1 LGSAR
6 LADHSKLIACASRKQ
21 EAQLSL
27 R

>member
-1 LGSAR
+1 VAILFEFFYSCG
-6 LADHSKLIACASRKQ
+6 Q